1 MELNTFLKQRVA
13 LSPDL
18 ETVLDQAFKREQ
30 YPKHHKL
37 LQPNNRSQKVFFI
50 EKGLAR
56 TYYLKDEGKDIT
68 HFFFAENAFAMPI
81 ESIFYNNSSPYGMEL
96 LEHSVVRSIHYSDLE
111 KYIEQSDALEK
122 LMRLLLIDVLK
133 AFSDRFY
140 ALQFQTAQERY
151 RIMLETYP
159 DILLRAPLGHI
170 ASYLGITQQTLSVI
184 RAQR

>member
-1 MELNTFLKQRVA
+1 MELLSFLKQRVTV
-13 LSPDL
+13 LPDM
-18 ETVLDQAFKREQ
+18 ETVLDQAFKREE
-30 YPKHHKL
+30 YPKHHKV
-37 LQPNNRSQKVFFI
+37 LQPGNRSQKVFFI

-56 TYYLKDEGKDIT
+56 TYYLKDDGKDIT
-68 HFFFAENAFAMPI
+68 HFFFAENSFSMPI
-81 ESIFYNNSSPYGMEL
+81 ESVFYDNDSPYGLEL
-96 LEHSVVRSIHYSDLE
+96 LEPSIIRSITYADLE

-122 LMRLLLIDVLK
+122 LMRLLLIDVLR
-133 AFSDRFY
+133 AFSDRFN